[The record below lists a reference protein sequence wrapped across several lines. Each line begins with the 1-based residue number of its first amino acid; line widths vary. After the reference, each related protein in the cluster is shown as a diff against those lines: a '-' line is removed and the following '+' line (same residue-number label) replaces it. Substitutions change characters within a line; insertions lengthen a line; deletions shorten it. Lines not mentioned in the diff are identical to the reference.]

1 MRTSYGLYIRMYIYV
16 SIYVGIVARH
26 GLWNKARRGLF
37 SSAQAVK
44 YSNGA
49 ATYKMAHR
57 RVKTVSAKQLSGRE
71 GGEGGE
77 MGVSESEYVCVPN

>member
-71 GGEGGE
+71 GGEGNEEREGRE
-77 MGVSESEYVCVPN
+77 GRWE

>member
-1 MRTSYGLYIRMYIYV
+1 M

-71 GGEGGE
+71 GGEGNEERVEREGRERGE
-77 MGVSESEYVCVPN
+77 SRDGSE

>member
-1 MRTSYGLYIRMYIYV
+1 MYICMCIYV
-16 SIYVGIVARH
+16 CIYVGIVARH

-57 RVKTVSAKQLSGRE
+57 RVKTVSAKQLSGRKGRE
-71 GGEGGE
+71 GNEECSAGRRE
-77 MGVSESEYVCVPN
+77 

>member
-1 MRTSYGLYIRMYIYV
+1 MRTSYGHIYICVYIYV

-71 GGEGGE
+71 EERGMRRGSGEREG
-77 MGVSESEYVCVPN
+77 S